1 MNKIHKPQQLDEV
14 LYSNLQQLTKEF
26 GIAHIFYHPATS
38 TTVTKIVIVVIE
50 NKNVEII
57 ESRKWI
63 RNSLHT
69 HGVLFHVFNI
79 YTMEYFY
86 KKGNPFMAYYC
97 NQKSLIYQCFEVSE
111 RIIPDWK
118 SFKKR
123 YRKYEDQ
130 FHHDRDIFVSEIN
143 RYKKVS
149 GFTSIFLTY
158 ESLFTHDI
166 EFLESIYFGKINSS
180 ENLHQRIKQLSKVIP
195 SIESLFV
202 KENET
207 QYFLILQIAKG
218 KIAADHDDSIY
229 VNPELVNNIR
239 DTEQK
244 LCDIICSRLLE
255 LKELIKSEDQPN
267 FELTISSTH
276 EESELSKIVS
286 QIIRIKPVEEIYL
299 FDIKDST
306 NGSIYYLLLV
316 DPNLGTKLLTQIQ
329 QSVNSKFKNCSVVLI
344 GHSRIW
350 IQKDLYVHQSFF
362 QNIMNAKN
370 RIYQSHEFHPQI
382 HWEDPYTPYFP
393 DLDIVYASTK
403 MLVDNYFI
411 LRANIQNENHQGLLD
426 LFSSSI
432 FKIFH
437 TIVYSKL
444 SYRTNYISAENMWK
458 LCLHA
463 DPRLQKI
470 EYLFEKIS
478 PENFFKIIDKHV
490 NYHLGFCKVS
500 KEDLLIMDE
509 ILTILLEKSTEMV
522 KSLDEKFVEWD

>member
-1 MNKIHKPQQLDEV
+1 MNKIHKPPQLDEV
-14 LYSNLQQLTKEF
+14 LYGNLHQLTKEF

-38 TTVTKIVIVVIE
+38 TTVTEIVIVVIE

-63 RNSLHT
+63 RNSLQT
-69 HGVLFHVFNI
+69 HGILFHVFNM
-79 YTMEYFY
+79 YSMEYFY

-97 NQKSLIYQCFEVSE
+97 NQKSSIYQYFEESDWIV
-111 RIIPDWK
+111 PDWK
-118 SFKKR
+118 SFKKK

-130 FHHDRDIFVSEIN
+130 FYHDRDIFVSEIN

-158 ESLFTHDI
+158 ESLFSHNL

-195 SIESLFV
+195 SIQSLFV
-202 KENET
+202 KENEA
-207 QYFLILQIAKG
+207 QYFLILQIEKG

-229 VNPELVNNIR
+229 VNPELVNNIE
-239 DTEQK
+239 DMEQK

-255 LKELIKSEDQPN
+255 LKELIKSEDKPN
-267 FELTISSTH
+267 FELAISSAQ

-286 QIIRIKPVEEIYL
+286 RIISIKSVEEIYL
-299 FDIKDST
+299 FDKKDNIK
-306 NGSIYYLLLV
+306 GSIYYLLLIGSG
-316 DPNLGTKLLTQIQ
+316 LGTKLLNQIQ
-329 QSVNSKFKNCSVVLI
+329 ESIATNFENSSVILI

-350 IQKDLYVHQSFF
+350 IQKDIYVHQVFF
-362 QNIMNAKN
+362 QNIMTDEN

-382 HWEDPYTPYFP
+382 HWEDPYTAYFP
-393 DLDIVYASTK
+393 DLDFVYASSK

-432 FKIFH
+432 IKIFH

-463 DPRLQKI
+463 DPKLQNI
-470 EYLFEKIS
+470 QYLFEKIS

-500 KEDLLIMDE
+500 KEDLQVMDE
-509 ILTILLEKSTEMV
+509 ILKVLIEKSTEMV
-522 KSLDEKFVEWD
+522 KSIDEKFVKWD

>member
-1 MNKIHKPQQLDEV
+1 MNKIHKPPQLDEI
-14 LYSNLQQLTKEF
+14 LYGNLHQLTKEF

-38 TTVTKIVIVVIE
+38 TTVTEIVIVVIE

-63 RNSLHT
+63 RNSLQT
-69 HGVLFHVFNI
+69 HGILFHVFNM

-86 KKGNPFMAYYC
+86 KKGNPFIANYC
-97 NQKSLIYQCFEVSE
+97 NQKLLIYQCFEVSE

-166 EFLESIYFGKINSS
+166 EFLESIYFGKIHSS
-180 ENLHQRIKQLSKVIP
+180 ENLHQRIKQLSSVIP
-195 SIESLFV
+195 YLESLFV

-207 QYFLILQIAKG
+207 QYFLILQIEKG

-229 VNPELVNNIR
+229 VKPELVNNIEN
-239 DTEQK
+239 TEQK

-267 FELTISSTH
+267 FEWTISSTH
-276 EESELSKIVS
+276 EESDLSKIITR
-286 QIIRIKPVEEIYL
+286 IISIKAVEEIYL
-299 FDIKDST
+299 IQKKEDI
-306 NGSIYYLLLV
+306 NGFTYYLLLIG
-316 DPNLGTKLLTQIQ
+316 PGLGTKILNQIQ
-329 QSVNSKFKNCSVVLI
+329 ESIAVSFDKSFVVLI

-350 IQKDLYVHQSFF
+350 IQKDIHVHQVFF
-362 QNIMNAKN
+362 QNIMTIENK
-370 RIYQSHEFHPQI
+370 IYQSHEFHPQI
-382 HWEDPYTPYFP
+382 HCEDPYTPYFP
-393 DLDIVYASTK
+393 DLDFTYASAK

-411 LRANIQNENHQGLLD
+411 LRSNVQNENHQGLLD
-426 LFSSSI
+426 LFSNSI
-432 FKIFH
+432 NRILH

-444 SYRTNYISAENMWK
+444 SYRPHYICTESMWK
-458 LCLHA
+458 LCLLA
-463 DPRLQKI
+463 EPKLQNI
-470 EYLFEKIS
+470 QYLFGKIS
-478 PENFFKIIDKHV
+478 HENFFKIIDKHI

-500 KEDLLIMDE
+500 KEDLLVMDE
-509 ILTILLEKSTEMV
+509 ILTVLISKTTDMV
-522 KSLDEKFVEWD
+522 KSIDEKFVEWN

>member
-1 MNKIHKPQQLDEV
+1 MNKIHKPPQLDEV
-14 LYSNLQQLTKEF
+14 LYGKLHQLTKEF
-26 GIAHIFYHPATS
+26 EIAYIFYNPQNS
-38 TTVTKIVIVVIE
+38 NGIPEIMIISYE
-50 NKNVEII
+50 NKNVKTI

-63 RNSLHT
+63 QNSLKNQ
-69 HGVLFHVFNI
+69 GVIFHVMNF
-79 YTMEYFY
+79 TMMEFAF
-86 KKGNPFMAYYC
+86 KKGNPFIAQFC
-97 NQKSLIYQCFEVSE
+97 HPNALIYQT
-111 RIIPDWK
+111 PDACNLSALEWK
-118 SFKKR
+118 SFKKKFNR
-123 YRKYEDQ
+123 FEDQ
-130 FHHDRDIFVSEIN
+130 FHHDRDIFVSEIH
-143 RYKKVS
+143 RFEKVS

-158 ESLFTHDI
+158 ESLFSHDI
-166 EFLESIYFGKINSS
+166 EFLESIYFGKINSPDD
-180 ENLHQRIKQLSKVIP
+180 LHQRIKQLSQVIP

-202 KENET
+202 KENEIK
-207 QYFLILQIAKG
+207 YFLISQIEKG

-229 VNPELVNNIR
+229 VKPELINNIKEI
-239 DTEQK
+239 EQK
-244 LCDIICSRLLE
+244 LCDFICRRLLE
-255 LKELIKSEDQPN
+255 LKELIKSENKPN
-267 FELTISSTH
+267 FERVISSTD
-276 EESELSKIVS
+276 EESEISKIVS
-286 QIIRIKPVEEIYL
+286 QVISVKPIEEIYL
-299 FDIKDST
+299 FHKMENLKGST
-306 NGSIYYLLLV
+306 YYLLLI
-316 DPNLGTKLLTQIQ
+316 DPNLGTKLLTKIQ

-393 DLDIVYASTK
+393 DLDFVYASTK

-432 FKIFH
+432 IKIFH

-444 SYRTNYISAENMWK
+444 SYRTNYISTENMWK

-463 DPRLQKI
+463 DPKLQNI
-470 EYLFEKIS
+470 EYLFKKIS

-500 KEDLLIMDE
+500 KEDLQVMDE

-522 KSLDEKFVEWD
+522 KSIDEKFVKWD